1 MMEQKPASL
10 AIDSTNAQAKT
21 RLVLLPL
28 GRGKQ
33 GGRMRMHR
41 SPLMAA
47 RWFHEIAPYHID
59 RI

>member
-1 MMEQKPASL
+1 
-10 AIDSTNAQAKT
+10 
-21 RLVLLPL
+21 LVLLPL

-47 RWFHEIAPYHID
+47 RWFYEIAPYHID